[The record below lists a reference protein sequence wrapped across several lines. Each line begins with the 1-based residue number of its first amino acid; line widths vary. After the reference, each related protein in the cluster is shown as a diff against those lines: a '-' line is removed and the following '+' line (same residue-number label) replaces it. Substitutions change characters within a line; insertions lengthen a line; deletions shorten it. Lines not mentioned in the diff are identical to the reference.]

1 MATKMDSDGMSTPA
15 RGKST
20 PGTAGAQ
27 GASGTPGAQQ
37 TTPGTQATP
46 RKSAGRANGPS
57 RGRTP
62 TTDASAGTR
71 ARRAA
76 PAKSDGSDLRSDV
89 REFAKGRPQ
98 GWNHDEWLGFIEHL
112 RGRGH
117 NINDQEA
124 IGSMLERERIGVL
137 LEKVPGL
144 GAQRIRSISE
154 AFGNV
159 WRLREADAD
168 EIARTAKLPRDVA
181 QRVVDTLHQ

>member
-1 MATKMDSDGMSTPA
+1 MARTKMENNEMSAPG
-15 RGKST
+15 RGTETAETSGSAGT
-20 PGTAGAQ
+20 QRTAGK
-27 GASGTPGAQQ
+27 
-37 TTPGTQATP
+37 ATG
-46 RKSAGRANGPS
+46 SS
-57 RGRTP
+57 RGRAP
-62 TTDASAGTR
+62 AAESATGSR

-76 PAKSDGSDLRSDV
+76 PPKGNGSDLKSDL
-89 REFAKGRPQ
+89 REFAKGRPH
-98 GWNHDEWLGFIEHL
+98 GWNHEEWLGFIEHL
-112 RGRGH
+112 RGKGH

-144 GAQRIRSISE
+144 GAQRIRSLSE

-168 EIARTAKLPRDVA
+168 QIARTAKLPRDVA

>member
-1 MATKMDSDGMSTPA
+1 MKEEREMATPKMGNNDMAAPS
-15 RGKST
+15 RGKAGKGV
-20 PGTAGAQ
+20 PGNPAG
-27 GASGTPGAQQ
+27 GASGASRAGIS
-37 TTPGTQATP
+37 TTE
-46 RKSAGRANGPS
+46 
-57 RGRTP
+57 P
-62 TTDASAGTR
+62 TAGTR

-76 PAKSDGSDLRSDV
+76 PAKSNGSDLRSDL
-89 REFAKGRPQ
+89 REFAKGRPD
-98 GWNHDEWLGFIEHL
+98 GWNHEEWLGFIEHL
-112 RGRGH
+112 RGKGH

-144 GAQRIRSISE
+144 GAQRIRSLSE

-181 QRVVDTLHQ
+181 QRVVDSLHQ

>member
-1 MATKMDSDGMSTPA
+1 MTEEREMATTKMENNEMAAPG
-15 RGKST
+15 RGKGMAGKTTADTTTGKAMGGADASSRARTST
-20 PGTAGAQ
+20 TEPGTG
-27 GASGTPGAQQ
+27 S
-37 TTPGTQATP
+37 
-46 RKSAGRANGPS
+46 
-57 RGRTP
+57 
-62 TTDASAGTR
+62 R
-71 ARRAA
+71 ARRGA
-76 PAKSDGSDLRSDV
+76 PPKSDGADLRSDL

-98 GWNHDEWLGFIEHL
+98 GWNHEEWLGFIEQL
-112 RGRGH
+112 RGKGH

-144 GAQRIRSISE
+144 GAQRIRSLAE

-168 EIARTAKLPRDVA
+168 QIARTAKLPRDVA

>member
-1 MATKMDSDGMSTPA
+1 MTEEREMATTKMENNEMAAPG
-15 RGKST
+15 RGKGIVG
-20 PGTAGAQ
+20 GTGKAAG
-27 GASGTPGAQQ
+27 
-37 TTPGTQATP
+37 
-46 RKSAGRANGPS
+46 K
-57 RGRTP
+57 P
-62 TTDASAGTR
+62 TTGSADGSSRARTSTTEPNAGTR

-76 PAKSDGSDLRSDV
+76 PAKSNGSDLRSDL

-98 GWNHDEWLGFIEHL
+98 GWNHEEWLGFIEHL
-112 RGRGH
+112 RGKGH

-144 GAQRIRSISE
+144 GAQRIRSLAE

-168 EIARTAKLPRDVA
+168 QIARTAKLPRDVA